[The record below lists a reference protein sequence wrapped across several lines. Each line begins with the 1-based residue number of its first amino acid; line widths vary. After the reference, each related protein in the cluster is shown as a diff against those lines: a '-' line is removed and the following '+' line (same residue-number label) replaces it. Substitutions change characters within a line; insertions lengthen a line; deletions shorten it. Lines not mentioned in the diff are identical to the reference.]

1 MRSVLV
7 ILAFLALTP
16 TACLLLTPPAWAVNP
31 DEMLANPTL
40 EARAREISKG
50 LRCLV
55 CQNES
60 IDDSNADLARDLRLL
75 VRDRLQKGE
84 SDAQVVAYIVSRYG
98 DYVLLKPPFTL
109 STAVLWLAPPGLLL
123 MAGFA
128 VWQFYRRRP
137 EAETRALSDE
147 ERDRINRLLSEKE
160 SS

>member
-1 MRSVLV
+1 MRIVLA
-7 ILAFLALTP
+7 ILAFLAFV
-16 TACLLLTPPAWAVNP
+16 PPAWAVNP
-31 DEMLANPTL
+31 DEMLANPIL

-84 SDAQVVAYIVSRYG
+84 TDAQVVAYIVSRYG

-109 STAVLWLAPPGLLL
+109 STGVLWLAPPGLLL
-123 MAGFA
+123 LAGFA

-137 EAETRALSDE
+137 QTEVVALSE
-147 ERDRINRLLSEKE
+147 EEMDRINRLLSEKSTSE
-160 SS
+160 KDSS